1 MSTPR
6 ILIMAGGTG
15 GHVFPAL
22 AVAGELE
29 ARGAE
34 VSWLGT
40 RHGLEA
46 EVVPAAG
53 LPIDY
58 ISISGLRGKGLA
70 GWLLAPWRLTLA
82 LVQALRIV
90 ARRRPTAV
98 LGMGG
103 FVTGP
108 GGVAA
113 KLSGIPLIIHEQ
125 NAVAGL
131 TNRLLSRIADQ
142 VLEAFPGVFPGENVQ
157 HTGNPVRGDI
167 MQLDEPVDRYAQ
179 RQGRIRLFVLG
190 GSLGAMVFNETL
202 PKALAM
208 MPETIRPEVRHQTG
222 KRNFE
227 LTVQRYAE
235 AGVEAELMPFIDD
248 MATEYARA
256 DLVLCRAGAL
266 TVSELAA
273 AGVPALLVPYPHAVD
288 DHQSANGRY
297 LAEAGAAELL
307 PQSTLSAES
316 LAAVL
321 STYCEFPERGRERL
335 LDMAQRAKVLA
346 KPEATRCVAEICLVA
361 GHEEKTA

>member
-1 MSTPR
+1 MNGAR

-22 AVAGELE
+22 AVARELK

-40 RHGLEA
+40 RRGLEA

-58 ISISGLRGKGLA
+58 ISIAGLRGKGLA
-70 GWLLAPWRLTLA
+70 GWLFAPWRLSVA

-90 ARRRPTAV
+90 GRVQPTAV

-113 KLSGIPLIIHEQ
+113 KLRGRPLIIHEQ

-131 TNRLLSRIADQ
+131 TNRLLSRIANQ
-142 VLEAFPGVFPGENVQ
+142 VLEAFPAVFTGKKVQ
-157 HTGNPVRGDI
+157 HTGNPVRRDI
-167 MQLDEPVDRYAQ
+167 MQMAMPAERYAQ

-202 PKALAM
+202 PRALAM
-208 MPETIRPEVRHQTG
+208 LPEASRPEVRHQTG
-222 KRNFE
+222 KRNLE
-227 LTVQRYAE
+227 HTQQQYAA
-235 AGVEAELMPFIDD
+235 AGVEAELLPFIDD
-248 MATEYARA
+248 MAAAYAWS

-266 TVSELAA
+266 TVSELAV
-273 AGVPALLVPYPHAVD
+273 AGLPALLVPYPYAVD

-307 PQSTLSAES
+307 PQASLSAES
-316 LAAVL
+316 LAEVL
-321 STYCEFPERGRERL
+321 RAYCEAPERGRQRL
-335 LDMAQRAKVLA
+335 LEMAEKARQLA
-346 KPEATRCVAEICLVA
+346 KPEATQRVVEICLAA
-361 GHEEKTA
+361 GKEEKAA

>member
-1 MSTPR
+1 MRTPR

-22 AVAGELE
+22 AVAHELK
-29 ARGAE
+29 ACGAE

-40 RHGLEA
+40 RRGLEA
-46 EVVPAAG
+46 DVVPAAG

-70 GWLLAPWRLTLA
+70 GWLFAPLRLTLA

-113 KLSGIPLIIHEQ
+113 KMSGRQLIIHEQ

-131 TNRLLSRIADQ
+131 TNRLLSHIADQ
-142 VLEAFPGVFPGENVQ
+142 VLEAFPGVLTGEKVEY
-157 HTGNPVRGDI
+157 TGNPVRTDI
-167 MQLDEPVDRYAQ
+167 MQLAGPAERY
-179 RQGRIRLFVLG
+179 RQHEGPIRLFVLG

-202 PKALAM
+202 PRALAM
-208 MPETIRPEVRHQTG
+208 LPDAIRPEVRHQTG
-222 KRNFE
+222 RRNFTQTE
-227 LTVQRYAE
+227 QQYAA
-235 AGVEAELMPFIDD
+235 AGVKAELLPFIDD
-248 MATEYARA
+248 MAEAYAWA

-273 AGVPALLVPYPHAVD
+273 AGLPALLVPYPHAVD
-288 DHQSANGRY
+288 DHQSANARY
-297 LAEAGAAELL
+297 LADAGAAQLL
-307 PQSTLSAES
+307 PQSTVSAES
-316 LAAVL
+316 LAGIL
-321 STYCEFPERGRERL
+321 NDYCESPERGRERL
-335 LDMAQRAKVLA
+335 LEMAEKARKMA
-346 KPEATRCVAEICLVA
+346 KPEATQRVAEICIAA
-361 GHEEKTA
+361 GTEEKAA

>member
-1 MSTPR
+1 MSNTR

-22 AVAGELE
+22 AVARELK

-40 RHGLEA
+40 HRGLEA

-58 ISISGLRGKGLA
+58 ISIAGLRGKGLT
-70 GWLLAPWRLTLA
+70 GWLLAPWRLSVA
-82 LVQALRIV
+82 LVQALRILG
-90 ARRRPTAV
+90 RRRPTAV

-113 KLSGIPLIIHEQ
+113 KLRGCPLIIHEQ

-131 TNRLLSRIADQ
+131 TNRLLSRIADY
-142 VLEAFPGVFPGENVQ
+142 VLEAFPSAFSGDKVQ
-157 HTGNPVRGDI
+157 QTGNPVRSDI
-167 MQLDEPVDRYAQ
+167 MQLAEPDERFTQ

-190 GSLGAMVFNETL
+190 GSLGAMVFNEIL

-208 MPETIRPEVRHQTG
+208 LPEAIRPEVRHQCG
-222 KRNFE
+222 KRNLE
-227 LTVQRYAE
+227 ATLRHYEEAAVTAE
-235 AGVEAELMPFIDD
+235 VMPFIDD
-248 MATEYARA
+248 MAVQYGWA

-266 TVSELAA
+266 TVSELAL

-288 DHQSANGRY
+288 DHQSANGRF
-297 LAEAGAAELL
+297 LADAGAARLM

-316 LAAVL
+316 LGEVL
-321 STYCEFPERGRERL
+321 KEYCEAPERGRERL
-335 LDMAQRAKVLA
+335 LEMARRARELA
-346 KPEATRCVAEICLVA
+346 KPEATQRVVEICLA
-361 GHEEKTA
+361 ASTKGEAA

>member
-1 MSTPR
+1 MTAAR

-22 AVAGELE
+22 AVAHELK

-40 RHGLEA
+40 RRGLEA

-58 ISISGLRGKGLA
+58 ISIAGLRGKGMA
-70 GWLLAPWRLTLA
+70 GWLLAPWRLSVA
-82 LVQALRIV
+82 LMQALRV
-90 ARRRPTAV
+90 LSRRRPTAV

-113 KLSGIPLIIHEQ
+113 KLSGLPLIIHEQ
-125 NAVAGL
+125 NAIAGL
-131 TNRLLSRIADQ
+131 TNRLLARIADQ
-142 VLEAFPGVFPGENVQ
+142 VLEAFPGAVGGEKVQ
-157 HTGNPVRGDI
+157 HTGNPIRSDI
-167 MQLDEPVDRYAQ
+167 VQLADPAERYAM
-179 RQGRIRLFVLG
+179 RQGPIRLFVLG

-202 PKALAM
+202 PKALALLPDAM
-208 MPETIRPEVRHQTG
+208 RPEVRHQTG
-222 KRNFE
+222 KRNLE
-227 LTVQRYAE
+227 LTRQRYSE
-235 AGVEAELMPFIDD
+235 GGVEAELLPFIED
-248 MATEYARA
+248 MAGAYAWA
-256 DLVLCRAGAL
+256 DLVLCRSGAL

-273 AGVPALLVPYPHAVD
+273 AGLPALLVPYPHAVD
-288 DHQSANGRY
+288 DHQSANGRF
-297 LAEAGAAELL
+297 LADAGAAELL

-321 STYCEFPERGRERL
+321 KGYCEEPTRGRERL
-335 LDMAQRAKVLA
+335 LEMAQRARQLA
-346 KPEATRCVAEICLVA
+346 KPEATQRVAEICITA
-361 GHEEKTA
+361 GTKEEAA

>member
-1 MSTPR
+1 MSTAR

-22 AVAGELE
+22 AVARELR

-40 RHGLEA
+40 HRGLEA
-46 EVVPAAG
+46 EVVPMDG
-53 LPIDY
+53 LSIDY
-58 ISISGLRGKGLA
+58 ISIAGLRGKGLT
-70 GWLLAPWRLTLA
+70 GWLLAPWRLSLA

-90 ARRRPTAV
+90 ARRQPTAV

-108 GGVAA
+108 GGLAA
-113 KLSGIPLIIHEQ
+113 KLSGRPLIIHEQ

-142 VLEAFPGVFPGENVQ
+142 VLEAFPGVFSGKKAQ
-157 HTGNPVRGDI
+157 HTGNPIRRDI
-167 MQLDEPVDRYAQ
+167 VQVEEPAERYA
-179 RQGRIRLFVLG
+179 RHQGRIRLFVLG

-208 MPETIRPEVRHQTG
+208 MPDAIRPDVRHQTG
-222 KRNFE
+222 KRKLE
-227 LTVQRYAE
+227 QTRQHYTAV
-235 AGVEAELMPFIDD
+235 GVEAELLPFIDD
-248 MATEYARA
+248 MAAEYAWA

-288 DHQSANGRY
+288 DHQSANGHY
-297 LAEAGAAELL
+297 LSDTGAAELL
-307 PQSTLSAES
+307 SQSTLTAES
-316 LAAVL
+316 LAGRLKV
-321 STYCEFPERGRERL
+321 YCESPERGRQRL
-335 LDMAQRAKVLA
+335 IEMAQKAKKLA
-346 KPEATRCVAEICLVA
+346 KPEATQRVVEICLAA
-361 GHEEKTA
+361 GKEEKAA

>member
-1 MSTPR
+1 MTAAR

-22 AVAGELE
+22 AVARELQ

-40 RHGLEA
+40 RRGLEA
-46 EVVPAAG
+46 DVVPAAG

-70 GWLLAPWRLTLA
+70 GWLLAPWRLFLA
-82 LVQALRIV
+82 LGQALRV
-90 ARRRPTAV
+90 MAKRRPTAV

-113 KLSGIPLIIHEQ
+113 KLMGRPLIIHEQ

-131 TNRLLSRIADQ
+131 TNRLLSHIANH
-142 VLEAFPGVFPGENVQ
+142 VLEAFPGVFAGAKVR
-157 HTGNPVRGDI
+157 HTGNPVRSDI
-167 MQLDEPVDRYAQ
+167 LQVAEPVERFAGH
-179 RQGRIRLFVLG
+179 QGRIRLFVLG

-208 MPETIRPEVRHQTG
+208 MPEAIRPVVRHQTG
-222 KRNFE
+222 KRNLE
-227 LTVQRYAE
+227 LTRRHYSE
-235 AGVEAELMPFIDD
+235 SCVEAELLPFIDD
-248 MATEYARA
+248 MAAEYAWA

-266 TVSELAA
+266 TVSELAV

-297 LAEAGAAELL
+297 LADAGAAELL

-316 LAAVL
+316 LAERL
-321 STYCEFPERGRERL
+321 NIYCESPERGRERL
-335 LDMAQRAKVLA
+335 LEMAEKARKMAKTDATQRV
-346 KPEATRCVAEICLVA
+346 VEICLTA
-361 GHEEKTA
+361 GTKENAE

>member
-1 MSTPR
+1 MSSAR

-22 AVAGELE
+22 AVARELK

-40 RHGLEA
+40 RRGLEA

-58 ISISGLRGKGLA
+58 ISIAGLRGKGLA
-70 GWLLAPWRLTLA
+70 GWLLAPWRLAVA
-82 LVQALRIV
+82 LVQAMRILGK
-90 ARRRPTAV
+90 RRPTAV

-113 KLSGIPLIIHEQ
+113 KLSGRPLIIHEQ

-142 VLEAFPGVFPGENVQ
+142 VLEAFPAAFHGEKVQ
-157 HTGNPVRGDI
+157 LTGNPVRSDI
-167 MQLDEPVDRYAQ
+167 MQLAEPAERYPR
-179 RQGRIRLFVLG
+179 RQGPIHLFVLG

-208 MPETIRPEVRHQTG
+208 LPEAIRPEVRHQTG
-222 KRNFE
+222 KRNLE
-227 LTVQRYAE
+227 LTRQRYNE
-235 AGVEAELMPFIDD
+235 AGIEAELLPFIED
-248 MATEYARA
+248 MAGAYAWA
-256 DLVLCRAGAL
+256 DLVLCRSGAL
-266 TVSELAA
+266 TVSELAV
-273 AGVPALLVPYPHAVD
+273 AGLPALLVPYPHAVD
-288 DHQSANGRY
+288 DHQSANGRF
-297 LAEAGAAELL
+297 LADAGAAELL

-316 LAAVL
+316 LAGVL
-321 STYCEFPERGRERL
+321 QSYCEAPERGRKRL
-335 LDMAQRAKVLA
+335 LEMALRARRLA
-346 KPEATRCVAEICLVA
+346 KPDATQRVVEICIVA
-361 GHEEKTA
+361 GTKEEAA